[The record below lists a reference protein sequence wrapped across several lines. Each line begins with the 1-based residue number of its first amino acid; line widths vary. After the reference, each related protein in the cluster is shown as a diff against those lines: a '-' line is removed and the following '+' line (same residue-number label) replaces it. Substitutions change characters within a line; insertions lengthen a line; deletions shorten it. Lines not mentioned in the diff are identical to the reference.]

1 MNRFI
6 ALTLLALSILNRP
19 TKRKKMN
26 ALRMPR
32 LAIFVSLAGI
42 FAWAGPVSAGGLYIF
57 EFGHPL
63 QGASNAGEGAI
74 AQDASTAA
82 TNPAGIMMLD
92 ESEWMVT
99 GIGIYSKVEFQQQA
113 GTTVSGNDGG
123 DAGSFAPG
131 ASLFYAKPFSEKF
144 GFGFAFNVLSGAT
157 IDYADGFVGRYW
169 AEEVDLL
176 IAAAMPSLA
185 WRINDQWSVSVGIPM
200 AFGTLEM
207 DVAIPPLIGMGPD
220 GQARISDGN
229 DYVFN
234 ISAGVLW
241 ELSNQSRLGLTYT
254 GEMEFEF
261 DSDLEITLPVGG
273 GTTLP
278 QVSADISIPLVQM
291 LRLSG
296 SSDIG
301 DQLTLLATV
310 AWEDWSSFDSVLIN
324 TSAGRSGALPRDW
337 DDTWHFALGMRWR
350 TGGPWTFHAGVGYDT
365 DPTDASKRTAD
376 MPIDRQIRL
385 SGGATYT
392 FAGGSSLGGVL
403 TFADYGDARIDNGGS
418 WGQVV
423 GEYDTNRILFM
434 GINYSW

>member
-1 MNRFI
+1 
-6 ALTLLALSILNRP
+6 
-19 TKRKKMN
+19 MN

-32 LAIFVSLAGI
+32 LAIFVSLAGV
-42 FAWAGPVSAGGLYIF
+42 FAWAGPVSAGGLFIF

-82 TNPAGIMMLD
+82 LNPAGIMMLD
-92 ESEWMVT
+92 ESEWMVSVM
-99 GIGIYSKVEFQQQA
+99 GINAKIEFQQQA

-123 DAGSFAPG
+123 DAGSLAPG
-131 ASLFYAKPFSEKF
+131 ASLFYAKPFNEKF
-144 GFGFAFNVLSGAT
+144 GFGFAFNALSGAVMEYDT
-157 IDYADGFVGRYW
+157 GFVGRYW
-169 AEEVDLL
+169 AEEVELL
-176 IAAAMPSLA
+176 IIAAMPSLA
-185 WRINDQWSVSVGIPM
+185 WRVNDQWSVSVGIPV
-200 AFGTLEM
+200 AFGALDM
-207 DVAIPPLIGMGPD
+207 DVAIPPLMGMGAD
-220 GQARISDGN
+220 GQALISDGN
-229 DYVFN
+229 DIVFN

-241 ELSNQSRLGLTYT
+241 ELSDRSRLGLTYT
-254 GEMEFEF
+254 GELDFEF

-278 QVSADISIPLVQM
+278 QITADVSLPLVQM

-301 DQLTLLATV
+301 DNLTVLATV
-310 AWEDWSSFDSVLIN
+310 AWEDWSSFDSIFIT
-324 TSAGRSGALPRDW
+324 TSAGPAGALPRDW

-350 TGGPWTFHAGVGYDT
+350 TGGPWTLHTGVAYDT

-392 FAGGSSLGGVL
+392 FANGRSLGGVL

-434 GINYSW
+434 GINYTW

>member
-1 MNRFI
+1 
-6 ALTLLALSILNRP
+6 
-19 TKRKKMN
+19 MN

-32 LAIFVSLAGI
+32 LAIFVSLAGV

-82 TNPAGIMMLD
+82 LNPAGIMMLD
-92 ESEWMVT
+92 ESQWMVT
-99 GIGIYSKVEFQQQA
+99 GVGVYPSIEFRQEA

-131 ASLFYAKPFSEKF
+131 ASLFYAKPLNEKF
-144 GFGFAFNVLSGAT
+144 GFGFAMNALSGAFMEY
-157 IDYADGFVGRYW
+157 DSGFVGRYW
-169 AEEVDLL
+169 AEKVELL
-176 IAAAMPSLA
+176 IIAAMPSLA
-185 WRINDQWSVSVGIPM
+185 WRVNDQWSVSVGIPV
-200 AFGTLEM
+200 AFGSLEM
-207 DVAIPPLIGMGPD
+207 DVAIPPLVGTGAD
-220 GQARISDGN
+220 GQARISNGN
-229 DYVFN
+229 DIVFN

-241 ELSNQSRLGLTYT
+241 ELSDRSRLGLTYT
-254 GEMEFEF
+254 GELDFEF
-261 DSDLEITLPVGG
+261 DSDVEITLPVGG

-278 QVSADISIPLVQM
+278 EITADVSLPLVQM

-301 DQLTLLATV
+301 DNLTLLATV
-310 AWEDWSSFDSVLIN
+310 AWEDWSSFDSVFIN
-324 TSAGRSGALPRDW
+324 TSAGVSGALPRDW

-350 TGGPWTFHAGVGYDT
+350 TGGPWTFHTGVAYDT

-392 FAGGSSLGGVL
+392 FANGRSLGGVL

-434 GINYSW
+434 GINYTW

>member
-1 MNRFI
+1 
-6 ALTLLALSILNRP
+6 
-19 TKRKKMN
+19 MN

-32 LAIFVSLAGI
+32 LAIFVSLAGVI
-42 FAWAGPVSAGGLYIF
+42 ALAGPVSAGGLYIF

-82 TNPAGIMMLD
+82 LNPAGIMMLD

-99 GIGIYSKVEFQQQA
+99 GVGIYSKIEFEQEA

-131 ASLFYAKPFSEKF
+131 ASLFYANPFNDKF
-144 GFGFAFNVLSGAT
+144 GFGFALNALSGAVMEY
-157 IDYADGFVGRYW
+157 DAGFVGRYW
-169 AEEVDLL
+169 AEEVELL
-176 IAAAMPSLA
+176 IIAAMPSLA
-185 WRINDQWSVSVGIPM
+185 WRVNDQWSVSVGIPV
-200 AFGTLEM
+200 AFGALDM
-207 DVAIPPLIGMGPD
+207 DVAIPPLIGMGAD
-220 GQARISDGN
+220 GRARISDGN
-229 DYVFN
+229 DIVFN

-241 ELSNQSRLGLTYT
+241 ELSDRSRLGLTYT
-254 GEMEFEF
+254 GELDFEF
-261 DSDLEITLPVGG
+261 DSDVEITLPVGG

-278 QVSADISIPLVQM
+278 QITADVSLPLVQM

-301 DQLTLLATV
+301 DNLTVLATV
-310 AWEDWSSFDSVLIN
+310 AWEDWSSFDSVLIT
-324 TSAGRSGALPRDW
+324 TSAGPAGALPRDW

-350 TGGPWTFHAGVGYDT
+350 TGGPWTFHTGVAYDT

-434 GINYSW
+434 GINYTW

>member
-1 MNRFI
+1 MLI
-6 ALTLLALSILNRP
+6 ALSILNRP

-32 LAIFVSLAGI
+32 FAIFVSLAGV
-42 FAWAGPVSAGGLYIF
+42 FAWAGPVAAGGLYIF

-74 AQDASTAA
+74 AQDASTTASNA
-82 TNPAGIMMLD
+82 AGIMMLD

-99 GIGIYSKVEFQQQA
+99 GMGIYSKIEFEQEA
-113 GTTVSGNDGG
+113 GTTVSGNNGG
-123 DAGSFAPG
+123 DAGSLAPG
-131 ASLFYAKPFSEKF
+131 GSLFYANPFSEKF
-144 GFGFAFNVLSGAT
+144 GFGFAFYALSGAVM
-157 IDYADGFVGRYW
+157 DYDDGFVGRYW
-169 AEEVDLL
+169 AEEVELL
-176 IAAAMPSLA
+176 IIAAMPSLA
-185 WRINDQWSVSVGIPM
+185 WRVNDQWTVSVGLPV
-200 AFGTLEM
+200 AFGSLNM
-207 DVAIPPLIGMGPD
+207 DVAIPPLMGMGPD
-220 GQARISDGN
+220 GQARISDGK

-241 ELSNQSRLGLTYT
+241 EVSDKSRLGLAYF
-254 GEMEFEF
+254 GELEFDF
-261 DSDLEITLPVGG
+261 DSDVEITLPVGG

-278 QVSADISIPLVQM
+278 QVSADVSLPLVQT

-301 DQLTLLATV
+301 DNLTLLATV
-310 AWEDWSSFDSVLIN
+310 AWEDWSSFDSVFIN
-324 TSAGRSGALPRDW
+324 VADGPSGELTRDW

-350 TGGPWTFHAGVGYDT
+350 TGGPWTYHAGVGYDT

-392 FAGGSSLGGVL
+392 FASGNSLGGVL
-403 TFADYGDARIDNGGS
+403 TFADYGDGRIENGGN

-423 GEYDTNRILFM
+423 GEYDTNRIWFF
-434 GINYSW
+434 GINYNW

>member
-1 MNRFI
+1 MRNTYQCSIVAI
-6 ALTLLALSILNRP
+6 ACLLLSP
-19 TKRKKMN
+19 S
-26 ALRMPR
+26 AQ
-32 LAIFVSLAGI
+32 
-42 FAWAGPVSAGGLYIF
+42 AGGLYVF

-82 TNPAGIMMLD
+82 LNPAGIMMLD

-99 GIGIYSKVEFQQQA
+99 GIGINSKIEFQQET

-131 ASLFYAKPFSEKF
+131 ASLFYANPISEKV
-144 GFGFAFNVLSGAT
+144 GFGFAFNALSGAVMEY
-157 IDYADGFVGRYW
+157 DAGFVGRYW

-185 WRINDQWSVSVGIPM
+185 WRVNDQWSVSVGIPV
-200 AFGTLEM
+200 AFGALDM
-207 DVAIPPLIGMGPD
+207 DVAIPPLAGPGPD
-220 GQARISDGN
+220 GQARISDGQ
-229 DYVFN
+229 DIVVN

-241 ELSNQSRLGLTYT
+241 ELSDRSRLGLTYT
-254 GEMEFEF
+254 GELDFEF
-261 DSDLEITLPVGG
+261 DSDLNITLPPGG

-278 QVSADISIPLVQM
+278 QISADVSLPLVQM

-301 DQLTLLATV
+301 DNLTLLATV
-310 AWEDWSSFDSVLIN
+310 AWEDWSSFDSVFIN
-324 TSAGRSGALPRDW
+324 TSDGPSGALPRDW
-337 DDTWHFALGMRWR
+337 DDTWRFALGMRWR
-350 TGGPWTFHAGVGYDT
+350 TGGPWTFHAGVAYDT

-392 FAGGSSLGGVL
+392 FASGRNLGGVL
-403 TFADYGDARIDNGGS
+403 TFADYGDGRIENGGS

-423 GEYDTNRILFM
+423 GEYDTNRIVFL